1 MSLVLFFFDTDSFTN
16 NTSFN
21 IITLS
26 EEGKR
31 NQNLDPYVGYLSQI
45 KESKTRS
52 LLTLKKGKKKKKKVH
67 KPTPRQ
73 LYKHSE

>member
-52 LLTLKKGKKKKKKVH
+52 LLTLKKGKKKKKR
-67 KPTPRQ
+67 T
-73 LYKHSE
+73 